1 MDMFDFC
8 EYNGNL
14 IVLLNKE
21 NRLLGDVIGFKAL
34 SKVSFLKVVA
44 ILLKVKESGNSL
56 QNFTFY
62 I

>member
-34 SKVSFLKVVA
+34 SKVSFLKVLV
-44 ILLKVKESGNSL
+44 ILLKVRESGNSL